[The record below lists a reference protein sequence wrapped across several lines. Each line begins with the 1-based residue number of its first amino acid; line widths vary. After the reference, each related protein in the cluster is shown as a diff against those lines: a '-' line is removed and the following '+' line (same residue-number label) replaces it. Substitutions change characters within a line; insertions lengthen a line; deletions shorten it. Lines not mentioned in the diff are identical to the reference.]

1 MKKINYLCPMPF
13 PPLPL
18 TKQQEQ
24 GIKQHE
30 EQFKKL
36 CKEVQEEFQLK
47 QINKLNSKRKT
58 KNKS

>member
-1 MKKINYLCPMPF
+1 MPF

-36 CKEVQEEFQLK
+36 CKEVQEEAKLK